1 MVTIVRTTRFN
12 PSIIIAI
19 IVYAIN
25 NIYLINHIMKKLYLL
40 TALLLASAIG
50 FAASI
55 TVLPSTVDFGSV
67 SIKGQSLPV
76 TGTTSVTVTWSGLT
90 NQETSMYA
98 EISQGALDNDT
109 NPNGFYVANP
119 DYVHLG
125 YGDKMVS
132 SCQFTIGYSVKA
144 AGSYSGKLHLYSYD
158 TKWNEVHQYANIT
171 ITVTDDA
178 IVAKTTPFV
187 RVNTTNDLKEGDAVV
202 FVSEN
207 AAAVSGQLNGAY
219 LTAITDGVKV
229 DKANGKADVPE
240 DAQTFLLHQYNGNW
254 QFLYPD
260 DNEKALLLD
269 YSGNGAFATTYSAGS
284 TVKTWEISISNGVA
298 TVIRPNEADPAYPVR
313 FNSDRFKPYKNESIG
328 TDIAIYKKAGEAQEI
343 QSKLEIGAI
352 NFGDVEL
359 DEPKEVKVNYTAEN
373 LTDDIVW
380 DIEGADA
387 ALFDLTETGDRTN
400 GTLTIT
406 YKGNG
411 TKTGTPNAKLVY
423 LTQDVKLDPMVGE
436 AVIGI
441 NLIPATIKLTKIEFK
456 NAPAT
461 IDQGQSIDMS
471 QYIVYTPDNAA
482 IKDLT
487 WTVDKSYQGEVS
499 AAGVLTAKRVSGTV
513 TVTATSV
520 RVPSVSTSATLTI
533 TKPVVTDFTLS
544 DTEVTLNVGG
554 TKTISVTAYVPAY
567 ATESATFSSN
577 NTTVATV
584 NKSGVITAKAIGE
597 AEISAKIGDVVKTCQ
612 VHVVA
617 VTVESITFEPAEAN
631 LTKGSTL
638 QLNPVITPA
647 QAALDNAITYIS
659 ANPEVATVTETG
671 LVKGIAAGDAVV
683 TATCDGKSAQIAIH
697 VIEPAMFA
705 KVVDAA
711 TLGAGDTIILA
722 TVANGGV
729 IAGARDN
736 KKFTVLTGDVIVT
749 DSEAYADN
757 AVRLVLGTE
766 KGKEGFT
773 LTIVGGKTIA
783 VASSDNDI
791 VDANTKNCKFWEFVA
806 DGDKGYYVHNLGNT
820 DAYFKYHA
828 GNAAIKPYKASTVG
842 ASYVYAYVR
851 KYIAPVV
858 TGLDAS
864 NSAMPVQKVFRNGQL
879 LIIRNGV
886 TYTVTGLVEVR

>member
-1 MVTIVRTTRFN
+1 
-12 PSIIIAI
+12 
-19 IVYAIN
+19 
-25 NIYLINHIMKKLYLL
+25 MKKLYLL

-55 TVLPSTVDFGSV
+55 TVSPSTVDFGSV

-90 NQETSMYA
+90 NQRTSMYA

-119 DYVHLG
+119 DFVCLG

-158 TKWNEVHQYANIT
+158 TNGSEVHQYANIT

-187 RVNTTNDLKEGDAVV
+187 RVNTTNDLKEGDVVV

-240 DAQTFLLHQYNGNW
+240 DAQTFQMHKYNGNW

-313 FNSDRFKPYKNESIG
+313 FNSDRFKPYKSESIG

-359 DEPKEVKVNYTAEN
+359 DEPTEVKVNYTAEN

-387 ALFDLTETGDRTN
+387 ALFDLAETGDRTS

-423 LTQDVKLDPMVGE
+423 LTQDVQLDPMVGE

-544 DTEVTLNVGG
+544 DTEVTLNVGS

-757 AVRLVLGTE
+757 ALRLVLGTE

-858 TGLDAS
+858 TGLDAA
-864 NSAMPVQKVFRNGQL
+864 NSAMSVQKVFRNGQL

>member
-1 MVTIVRTTRFN
+1 M
-12 PSIIIAI
+12 
-19 IVYAIN
+19 YAIN
-25 NIYLINHIMKKLYLL
+25 NFYLFNHIMKKLYLL
-40 TALLLASAIG
+40 AALLLASAIG

-55 TVLPSTVDFGSV
+55 TVSPSTVDFGSV

-90 NQETSMYA
+90 NQGATMYA
-98 EISQGALDNDT
+98 EISQGALDDDT

-119 DYVHLG
+119 DYVYLD

-132 SCQFTIGYSVKA
+132 SCQFSIGYSVKA

-158 TKWNEVHQYANIT
+158 TNWNDVHQYANIT

-187 RVNTTNDLKEGDAVV
+187 RVNTTSELKEGDVVV

-240 DAQTFLLHQYNGNW
+240 DAQTFLMHKYSGNW

-269 YSGNGAFATTYSAGS
+269 YASNSGKGAFDTTYLAGS

-298 TVIRPNEADPAYPVR
+298 TVIRPNEADPDYPVR
-313 FNSDRFKPYKNESIG
+313 FNSDRFKPYKTESTG
-328 TDIAIYKKAGEAQEI
+328 TDIALYKKAGEAQEI

-352 NFGDVEL
+352 NFGDVEQ
-359 DEPKEVKVNYTAEN
+359 DEQTEVTVNYTAEN
-373 LTDDIVW
+373 LTDDIIWAV
-380 DIEGADA
+380 EGTDA
-387 ALFDLTETGDRTN
+387 ALFDVADQGSRTS
-400 GTLTIT
+400 GTVTLT
-406 YKGNG
+406 YKGTSN
-411 TKTGTPNAKLVY
+411 KTGALDARLSY
-423 LTQDVKLDPMVGE
+423 LTQDAKLDPMEGSVT
-436 AVIGI
+436 IGI

-461 IDQGQSIDMS
+461 IDQGQTIDMS
-471 QYIVYTPDNAA
+471 QYVVYTPDNAA
-482 IKDLT
+482 VKTLT
-487 WTVDKSYQGEVS
+487 WTTDHDYQGTID
-499 AAGVLTAKRVSGTV
+499 ADGKLTAKRVSGNV
-513 TVTATSV
+513 IVTATSV
-520 RVPSVSTSATLTI
+520 RVPSVTASVTLKITVPTI
-533 TKPVVTDFTLS
+533 TDFTLS
-544 DTEVTLNVGG
+544 DSELTLGVGESKDL
-554 TKTISVTAYVPAY
+554 TVTAFVPDY
-567 ATESATFSSN
+567 ASATASYTSSN
-577 NTTVATV
+577 SDVVTVS
-584 NKSGVITAKAIGE
+584 KGGKMTAKALGNADVTVTIGE
-597 AEISAKIGDVVKTCQ
+597 IQKTCA

-617 VTVESITFEPAEAN
+617 TGVESITFEPAEAN

-647 QAALDNAITYIS
+647 QAALDNAITYTS
-659 ANPEVATVTETG
+659 ANPEVATVSETG

-722 TVANGGV
+722 TVANDGV
-729 IAGARDN
+729 IAGARDS

-766 KGKEGFT
+766 KGKDGFT

-783 VASSDNDI
+783 VTSSGNDI
-791 VDANTKNCKFWEFVA
+791 VDANTQNCKFWEFVA
-806 DGDKGYYVHNLGNT
+806 DGSNGYYVHNLGNT
-820 DAYFKYHA
+820 YAYFKYHA

-842 ASYVYAYVR
+842 ATYVYAYVR

-858 TGLDAS
+858 TGLDAA

-879 LIIRNGV
+879 LIICNGV

>member
-1 MVTIVRTTRFN
+1 M
-12 PSIIIAI
+12 
-19 IVYAIN
+19 YAIN

-55 TVLPSTVDFGSV
+55 TVSPSTVDFGSV

-90 NQETSMYA
+90 NQGTSMYA

-119 DYVHLG
+119 DFVYLG

-132 SCQFTIGYSVKA
+132 SCQFSIGYSVKA

-158 TKWNEVHQYANIT
+158 TIGNEVHQYANIT

-187 RVNTTNDLKEGDAVV
+187 RVNTTNDLKEGDVVV

-207 AAAVSGQLNGAY
+207 AAAVSGQLNGTY

-229 DKANGKADVPE
+229 YKANGKADVPE
-240 DAQTFLLHQYNGNW
+240 DAQTFLMHKYNGNW

-359 DEPKEVKVNYTAEN
+359 DEPTEVKVNYTAEN

-387 ALFDLTETGDRTN
+387 ALFDLTETGDRTS
-400 GTLTIT
+400 GTLTIR

-423 LTQDVKLDPMVGE
+423 LTQDVQLDPMVGE

-736 KKFTVLTGDVIVT
+736 RKFTVLTGDVIVT

-858 TGLDAS
+858 TGLDAA
-864 NSAMPVQKVFRNGQL
+864 NGAMPVQKVFRNGQL